1 MKESNMRDDM
11 RWQMA
16 WPAAA
21 LLSLGSMLAC
31 TERPPFASGRNVAT
45 MSDSIGIN
53 VASTSDAT
61 DAASVA
67 TKSTLVD
74 WPKRTGNRPVGTT
87 IRVKHSFDGGMARFY
102 GIDDL
107 GTNDQDE
114 HQGALFVLDD
124 GATLSNVILGDPAA
138 DGIHC
143 NGSCTLNNVWW
154 ERVGEDAATFRGK
167 TDSAVMTV
175 NGGGASG
182 AVDKVFQHNGRGTM
196 IIKNF
201 YVEWFGKLWRS
212 CGNCRAQY
220 KRHVI
225 VENVTAIAGPKS
237 KALVGVNVNYG
248 DVAEFRGTNTVYDRG
263 GKVAICLKYEGN
275 ATGLEPREV
284 AAGPDDVN
292 CRYDNSSVVVRH

>member
-1 MKESNMRDDM
+1 MRDDM

-45 MSDSIGIN
+45 MADSIGID
-53 VASTSDAT
+53 VASTSDSTDTASAAT
-61 DAASVA
+61 A
-67 TKSTLVD
+67 STLVN
-74 WPKRTGNRPVGTT
+74 WPKPTSSRPVGTT
-87 IRVKHSFDGGMARFY
+87 IRVKHSFDGRMARFY

-167 TDSAVMTV
+167 SDSAVMIV

-201 YVEWFGKLWRS
+201 YVEWFGTLWRS
-212 CGNCRAQY
+212 CGNCKAQS
-220 KRHVI
+220 KRHV
-225 VENVTAIAGPKS
+225 VLENITAVAGPKS
-237 KALVGVNVNYG
+237 KALAGLNVNYG
-248 DVAEFRGTNTVYDRG
+248 DVVEFRGTNTLYDRNRQV
-263 GKVAICLKYEGN
+263 KVCRKYDGN
-275 ATGLEPREV
+275 SSGLEPKEV
-284 AAGPDDVN
+284 GEGADSTN
-292 CRYDNSSVVVRH
+292 CLYDASSVVIKH

>member
-1 MKESNMRDDM
+1 MR
-11 RWQMA
+11 RNKTWL
-16 WPAAA
+16 WGVPAAA
-21 LLSLGSMLAC
+21 LSLSASA
-31 TERPPFASGRNVAT
+31 PFGCAQHSLPK
-45 MSDSIGIN
+45 GIN
-53 VASTSDAT
+53 VASTSDT
-61 DAASVA
+61 VVGENRRPS
-67 TKSTLVD
+67 SSSLVN
-74 WPKRTGNRPVGTT
+74 WPKPAGDKAVSKT
-87 IRVKHSFDGGMARFY
+87 IRVKGSMDGGMLRYY
-102 GIDDL
+102 GVEEL

-114 HQGALFVLDD
+114 HQGAIFDLAD

-212 CGNCRAQY
+212 CGNCQIQV
-220 KRHVI
+220 KRRVI
-225 VENVTAIAGPKS
+225 VENVTAVAGPRT
-237 KALVGVNVNYG
+237 KALVGVNVNFR
-248 DVAEFRGTNTVYDRG
+248 DVAEFRGVNTLYDRA
-263 GKVAICLKYEGN
+263 GKVKICLKYEGN
-275 ATGLEPREV
+275 ATGLEPKEIDS
-284 AAGPDDVN
+284 GPDGTY
-292 CRYDNSSVVVRH
+292 CKYDDSTVVVKH